1 MDFEAA
7 VLIPILC
14 EKTGH
19 NNAIIKDKLKKL
31 LRMTYGIYDK

>member
-14 EKTGH
+14 DKTGH
-19 NNAIIKDKLKKL
+19 NNAIIKDKVKKL